1 MHTEDMEIIMSV
13 PSVPNN
19 ATAASAGPEPE
30 LVARARAGD
39 REAFAALYYEHYR
52 VVYRFLLIRTRNRHL
67 AEDLTQEAFT
77 RALRRIDAY
86 TWQGRAFAA
95 WLTTIAKNLYLDE
108 LSCGRTRLE
117 TPVAELRDPQEH
129 GRGADSLALREL
141 EAVETHET
149 LRTVLHTLNA
159 HQRHCVELRY
169 LDELTAEET
178 ALVMGRSVGAVK
190 TLTHRALQK
199 LRWTT
204 GAVSV

>member
-1 MHTEDMEIIMSV
+1 MA
-13 PSVPNN
+13 VPNSA
-19 ATAASAGPEPE
+19 ATEPAGPEPE
-30 LVARARAGD
+30 LVARARNGD
-39 REAFAALYYEHYR
+39 REAFAALYDEHYR

-67 AEDLTQEAFT
+67 AEDLTQEVFT

-95 WLTTIAKNLYLDE
+95 WLITIAKNLHLDE

-117 TPVAELRDPQEH
+117 TPVGEIRDPQEH
-129 GRGADSLALREL
+129 GRGADALALREL
-141 EAVETHET
+141 EAVEAHET

-178 ALVMGRSVGAVK
+178 ALAMGRSVGAVK
-190 TLTHRALQK
+190 TLTYRALQK
-199 LRWTT
+199 LRWST
-204 GAVSV
+204 GAMPA